1 MNISFSLRMP
11 SGAIFKLLW
20 AGEHSQNILFSSK
33 LTNTMNYL
41 CLLNTLYGYTKELNI
56 IW

>member
-11 SGAIFKLLW
+11 SGVIFKLLW

-33 LTNTMNYL
+33 LTNAMNYL

-56 IW
+56 I